1 MGKLKNVLYAI
12 VAIIVFIILPGI
24 AGYIET
30 M

>member
-1 MGKLKNVLYAI
+1 MKKLEILFYII

>member
-1 MGKLKNVLYAI
+1 MKKLEILFYSI

-24 AGYIET
+24 AGYLET